1 MSLSDENIVT
11 KRPPSEAA
19 QVTAK
24 PSPGWMDSINP
35 FSSKSQTKQDSQ
47 PALNDDSE
55 QSTTKPRV
63 RTRIVMRSSRDG
75 LIFLLRKL
83 RL

>member
-35 FSSKSQTKQDSQ
+35 FSSKSEPKQDDTNISNNIPPTVDSQ
-47 PALNDDSE
+47 ASIGETDDQDK
-55 QSTTKPRV
+55 QSGWFDF
-63 RTRIVMRSSRDG
+63 SR
-75 LIFLLRKL
+75 KS
-83 RL
+83 